1 MSTLSQ
7 RLAMGAIVI
16 AALAA
21 GLVFGGMM
29 RDDAAVRLESGPG
42 TQLERYEFGG
52 EFELTD
58 QRGERMRLSD
68 LAGNAVMMFFRLHLL
83 SRHLSRDA
91 LRMREV
97 KAVLSAAAAARFTG
111 VMISVDPARDTP
123 ERLGRYVEFF
133 DSEFVGLTGTDD
145 ELEDIARRYGAQ
157 FMIPAEQPEDSY
169 MVNHSSIGYLID
181 PAGYVRALYYGD
193 EPIEAIADNVREVLE
208 ELG

>member
-68 LAGNAVMMFFRLHLL
+68 LAGNAVMMFFGYTFCPDICPATL
-83 SRHLSRDA
+83 S
-91 LRMREV
+91 RMREV